1 MGAQDFKNAYAS
13 ALNAFV
19 KSPEER
25 YLMEAAELGSEL
37 VRVGVPPE
45 EIAEIHEEGLRR
57 LAGEFPDKTLLESV
71 QRISA
76 PLMEM
81 LMAYGLAFR
90 KRADE
95 RERADKALRESEEH
109 FRLAFDETP
118 IGTALIGLDHRFL
131 RVNKAL
137 CDMLG
142 YTREKLLK
150 LAVSDI
156 THPEDIEKSVELTEK
171 VFRGKISSYRLEKRY
186 LTKAGDVVW
195 VHLSATAV
203 RDPDGNILYGLGMI
217 EDISARKRAEQRQSL
232 LASAVEQ
239 AAESIYI
246 TDAGGSIEYANPAF
260 ETVTGYS
267 PNEVIR
273 RRQHRI
279 REPRLRNS
287 HRLLA
292 KRSDRQE
299 PSGVTQRPARLGFL

>member
-195 VHLSATAV
+195 VHLLS
-203 RDPDGNILYGLGMI
+203 
-217 EDISARKRAEQRQSL
+217 
-232 LASAVEQ
+232 
-239 AAESIYI
+239 
-246 TDAGGSIEYANPAF
+246 
-260 ETVTGYS
+260 
-267 PNEVIR
+267 
-273 RRQHRI
+273 
-279 REPRLRNS
+279 
-287 HRLLA
+287 LA
-292 KRSDRQE
+292 K
-299 PSGVTQRPARLGFL
+299 